1 MREPVFEAVDRRE
14 REQEKW
20 LEARPV
26 CDVCEEHIQEDELYN
41 FEGVIVCCQCY
52 LDYVDKTYKKNTDD
66 YMEDQDA

>member
-26 CDVCEEHIQEDELYN
+26 CDVCGEHIQEDHYFN
-41 FEGVIVCCQCY
+41 IGGTKICPNC
-52 LDYVDKTYKKNTDD
+52 LDLFVEWID
-66 YMEDQDA
+66 

>member
-26 CDVCEEHIQEDELYN
+26 CDVCEEHIQEDHCFNIGGTRICPNCLEL
-41 FEGVIVCCQCY
+41 FVEWI
-52 LDYVDKTYKKNTDD
+52 D
-66 YMEDQDA
+66 